1 VALPLLDRQAEL
13 VDYLTSS
20 ATVFGEDGGLVRAP
34 DGFDLGLLRLEAWFS
49 HEKRLEKI
57 RAVFAKTFEIL
68 GTATGQLVRAFTEAC
83 PPDSIGRLDNAC
95 QFHGFLVAR
104 WRNEPPDPPYLP
116 DIADCEL
123 ACAKALAA
131 AGSVEARPERSS
143 GRGVRR
149 APGVILLRCAYDVRS
164 IFEAGPEE
172 AIPAAR
178 DTPLAIAVP
187 PGEERPRVFELLPI
201 VLELLCALGDV
212 IDPAVFGAADVVLP
226 LISELVELGL
236 VEDCP

>member
-1 VALPLLDRQAEL
+1 MAQRLLDRQAEL
-13 VDYLTSS
+13 IEYLTSG
-20 ATVFGEDGGLVRAP
+20 AAVFGEDGGLVRAP

-83 PPDSIGRLDNAC
+83 PPDSIGRLDNAR

-116 DIADCEL
+116 DIAACEL
-123 ACAKALAA
+123 ARAKALAA
-131 AGSVEARPERSS
+131 TGSVEARRERSS
-143 GRGVRR
+143 VRGVRR
-149 APGVILLRCAYDVRS
+149 APGVILLRCAYDVRT
-164 IFEAGPEE
+164 IFEAGPGE

-178 DTPLAIAVP
+178 DTPLAIVVP
-187 PGEERPRVFELLPI
+187 PGADRPQVFELLPI
-201 VLELLCALGDV
+201 VLELLSALDDV
-212 IDPAVFGAADVVLP
+212 TDPAVFGAAEVVEP
-226 LISELVELGL
+226 LIRELVELGL
-236 VEDCP
+236 VERQG